1 MSLLTG
7 TVRPR
12 RHTANVGALQ
22 SQLMST
28 PVAVPLIPMKSLA
41 AAKGRLAP
49 ALGPIERRLLAIAM
63 LEDVLDAVRATVG
76 LARPVVVSPDRE
88 VWHRADALGCV
99 VVEEKEGGDLNA
111 ALRLAAMAAGTNGP
125 VTDGPGTDG
134 AGMSRAAGTAGSGAT
149 ALLVVAADLPLAT
162 AEALGHARD
171 ALARGAPVVVAPS
184 RDGAGTNVLGWAD
197 PTTFVPEFGDGSA
210 KRHLSIPG
218 AVRVDH
224 ELLALDVDTVDD
236 LRLAIERLDPGSVT
250 GRRVRDL
257 RLRER
262 LMGEAS
268 A

>member
-1 MSLLTG
+1 
-7 TVRPR
+7 
-12 RHTANVGALQ
+12 
-22 SQLMST
+22 
-28 PVAVPLIPMKSLA
+28 MKSLA

-49 ALGPIERRLLAIAM
+49 ELGPIERRLLAIAM

-99 VVEEKEGGDLNA
+99 VVEEKGGGDLNA
-111 ALRLAAMAAGTNGP
+111 ALRLAATAAGTNGP
-125 VTDGPGTDG
+125 GTDGP
-134 AGMSRAAGTAGSGAT
+134 GAT

-210 KRHLSIPG
+210 KRHLSTPG

-262 LMGEAS
+262 LMGEAG